1 MKTHEARAIAD
12 RITAGIHFPGGAG
25 GGWHAVA
32 AEAAGTRWYSDLL
45 SRIAILVGTERVEYA
60 SGYVDTDGGV
70 HGEIV
75 VLTGSTIIRA
85 DFSTVRTPASALL
98 SLDATVA
105 ATSRSTIASVS
116 VTSVTAIGD
125 EADEDWP
132 RQVGAVV
139 TTDDGRT
146 FRLPLIKREASFPET
161 DTAAIISS
169 LLRH

>member
-12 RITAGIHFPGGAG
+12 RVTAGIHFPGGSG
-25 GGWHAVA
+25 GGWESVA
-32 AEAAGTRWYSDLL
+32 GPEAGEVWHSDLL
-45 SRIAILVGTERVEYA
+45 SRVAILVGTERVEYA
-60 SGYVDTDGGV
+60 SGYVDTDGGL

-85 DFSTVRTPASALL
+85 DFSTSRRPGAPLALE
-98 SLDATVA
+98 ATVV
-105 ATSRSTIASVS
+105 ATSRSTINSVS
-116 VTSVTAIGD
+116 VSSVTPIGGD
-125 EADEDWP
+125 SDEDWP
-132 RQVGAVV
+132 RQVSAVV